1 VRRRSSWALATLGAL
16 SDPPDDPLAP
26 LSRGLDEASGTLAGI
41 ASLTRAEAERI
52 GVRIDRLTS
61 QLACI
66 SPSGRADIDR
76 AD

>member
-1 VRRRSSWALATLGAL
+1 M
-16 SDPPDDPLAP
+16 SDLQEDPTAP
-26 LSRGLDEASGTLAGI
+26 LTEGLDEASETLAGI

-61 QLACI
+61 HLAQI
-66 SPSGRADIDR
+66 SPSGRADINR

>member
-1 VRRRSSWALATLGAL
+1 M
-16 SDPPDDPLAP
+16 SDLQDDPSAP
-26 LSRGLDEASGTLAGI
+26 LIQGLDEASETLAGI

-61 QLACI
+61 QLAHI
-66 SPSGRADIDR
+66 SPSGRADINR